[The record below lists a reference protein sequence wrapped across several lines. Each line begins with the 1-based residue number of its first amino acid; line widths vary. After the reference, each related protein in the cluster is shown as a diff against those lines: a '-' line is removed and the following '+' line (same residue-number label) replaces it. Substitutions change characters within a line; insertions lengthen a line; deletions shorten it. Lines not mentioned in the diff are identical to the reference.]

1 MSVAE
6 ESLRLTG
13 LFEAE
18 VLLELMLRFW
28 DHPFCND
35 RAFRNELLERAV
47 EILRLA
53 VSGTSVLADVS
64 AANMNFI
71 AAVWCAELSS
81 VSGPGNAPKVRRR
94 QRWLDAV
101 RRAVPSC
108 FCDPGLLP

>member
-1 MSVAE
+1 MSIVE

-18 VLLELMLRFW
+18 VLLELMLRYW
-28 DHPFCND
+28 EHPFCDD
-35 RAFRNELLERAV
+35 RTFRNELLERAV
-47 EILRLA
+47 EMLRLA
-53 VSGTSVLADVS
+53 VSGTSVLAGVS
-64 AANMNFI
+64 APNMNFI

-81 VSGPGNAPKVRRR
+81 LSGPGNPAKAKRR